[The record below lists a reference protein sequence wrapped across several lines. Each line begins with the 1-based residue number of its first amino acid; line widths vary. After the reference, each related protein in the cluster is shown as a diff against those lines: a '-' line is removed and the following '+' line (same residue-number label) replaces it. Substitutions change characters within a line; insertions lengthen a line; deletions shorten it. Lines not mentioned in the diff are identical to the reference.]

1 MSVSVM
7 VAARVWAW
15 LRTDSDQRSRF
26 LKSVR
31 QAERSVSEARLSG
44 KGEGVW
50 TRGIATVGGG
60 RDVMVRRR
68 RSKRY
73 SSRYSSNHQ
82 KAVSICPPPL
92 SFSLGIAL
100 ELPTSLD
107 SV

>member
-1 MSVSVM
+1 MSVSVI
-7 VAARVWAW
+7 VAARVFAW

-50 TRGIATVGGG
+50 TRGIAAVGGG

-73 SSRYSSNHQ
+73 SSRCSSNHKRQ
-82 KAVSICPPPL
+82 SALVPLPP
-92 SFSLGIAL
+92 FSRR
-100 ELPTSLD
+100 
-107 SV
+107 V